1 MLIFGYRAGK
11 RKDLG
16 EALAMRCPRC
26 NNTTFYRYMSVTS
39 WFSLFFIPVI
49 PLKRRDYLVCP
60 VCTRAL
66 QLRKDQRELASNLVG
81 LTARYRAGTIAQAD
95 YQSQMG
101 ALRATAVTE
110 PAAMQEAPT
119 AELPPPP
126 ASP

>member
-1 MLIFGYRAGK
+1 MIIFGYRGGK

-16 EALAMRCPRC
+16 EALPMRCPRC
-26 NNTTFYRYMSVTS
+26 NNATFYRYMTVTS

-66 QLRKDQRELASNLVG
+66 ALRKDQREMASRLVE
-81 LTARYRAGTIAQAD
+81 LTTRYRAGEIAEAD
-95 YQSQMG
+95 YQAQ
-101 ALRATAVTE
+101 LRAITGAGGIGQ
-110 PAAMQEAPT
+110 AALPETPT

-126 ASP
+126 PQ

>member
-1 MLIFGYRAGK
+1 MIIFGYRAGK

-16 EALAMRCPRC
+16 EALPVRCPRC
-26 NNTTFYRYMSVTS
+26 NNSTFYRYMSVTS

-66 QLRKDQRELASNLVG
+66 SLRRDQREMASALVA
-81 LTARYRAGTIAQAD
+81 LTARYRAGEMGD
-95 YQSQMG
+95 PEYQTQIR
-101 ALRATAVTE
+101 ALSGTVVAAP
-110 PAAMQEAPT
+110 PALPETPI

-126 ASP
+126 PA